1 MDVNASSPY
10 DGRMATEAQASVASG
25 APLDGAGDARA
36 GAPVS
41 VPAGSGLGFDPIDR
55 AREQWV
61 EAGWPDAAD
70 GMAAI
75 TSLMRAH
82 QIVLARVEATL
93 KPLGVTFARYE
104 VLMLLWFSRR
114 GSLPMKVI
122 GSRLQVHPT
131 SVTNAVDRLEDAGLV
146 TRSTHPD
153 DRRAMLVALTPAGR
167 ELAERATKALNTD
180 VFERPDL
187 GPDDVRSL
195 VSVLTRLRRTA
206 GDF

>member
-1 MDVNASSPY
+1 MS
-10 DGRMATEAQASVASG
+10 AQTSAA
-25 APLDGAGDARA
+25 A
-36 GAPVS
+36 GAAGPGS
-41 VPAGSGLGFDPIDR
+41 AGTTVPAGVAAGSGLGFDPIAR

-61 EAGWPDAAD
+61 EQGWGQAAD

-93 KPLGVTFARYE
+93 RPLGVTFARYE

-146 TRSTHPD
+146 TRSTHPE
-153 DRRAMLVALTPAGR
+153 DRRAMLVALTAEGR
-167 ELAERATKALNTD
+167 ELAERATKALNTE
-180 VFERPDL
+180 VFEQPDL
-187 GPDDVRSL
+187 GATDVRSL
-195 VSVLTRLRRTA
+195 VDVLTRLRRDA

>member
-1 MDVNASSPY
+1 MTAGSSAPAASSAHAA
-10 DGRMATEAQASVASG
+10 GTVGSVG
-25 APLDGAGDARA
+25 T
-36 GAPVS
+36 
-41 VPAGSGLGFDPIDR
+41 GLGFDPIAR
-55 AREQWV
+55 ARQQWTDQGW
-61 EAGWPDAAD
+61 EAAAD

-104 VLMLLWFSRR
+104 VLMLLWFSKR

-167 ELAERATKALNTD
+167 ELAERATKVLNAE
-180 VFERPDL
+180 VFEQPDL
-187 GPDDVRSL
+187 GAEDVRSL
-195 VSVLTRLRRTA
+195 VDVLTRLRDSA

>member
-1 MDVNASSPY
+1 MDVNASASY
-10 DGRMATEAQASVASG
+10 DGAMSAQTNAAGGMSA
-25 APLDGAGDARA
+25 GAGGGTSA
-36 GAPVS
+36 GVA
-41 VPAGSGLGFDPIDR
+41 AGSGLGFDPIAR

-61 EAGWPDAAD
+61 EQGWGPAAD

-93 KPLGVTFARYE
+93 RPLGVTFARYE

-146 TRSTHPD
+146 TRSTHPE
-153 DRRAMLVALTPAGR
+153 DRRAMLVALTATGR
-167 ELAERATKALNTD
+167 ELAEQATKALNTE
-180 VFERPDL
+180 VFEQPEI
-187 GPDDVRSL
+187 GAEDVRSL
-195 VSVLTRLRRTA
+195 VDVLTRLRRGA

>member
-1 MDVNASSPY
+1 MDVNASASY
-10 DGRMATEAQASVASG
+10 DDAMSAQTNAGGMSA
-25 APLDGAGDARA
+25 GAGGGVSA
-36 GAPVS
+36 GVA
-41 VPAGSGLGFDPIDR
+41 AGSGLGFDPIAR

-61 EAGWPDAAD
+61 EQGWGPAAD

-93 KPLGVTFARYE
+93 RPLGVTFARYE

-146 TRSTHPD
+146 TRSTHPE
-153 DRRAMLVALTPAGR
+153 DRRAMLVALTPTGR
-167 ELAERATKALNTD
+167 ELAERATKALNAE
-180 VFERPDL
+180 VFEQPDL
-187 GPDDVRSL
+187 GATDVRSL
-195 VSVLTRLRRTA
+195 VDVLTRLRRDA

>member
-1 MDVNASSPY
+1 MTAGTS
-10 DGRMATEAQASVASG
+10 
-25 APLDGAGDARA
+25 APAGP
-36 GAPVS
+36 GTTT
-41 VPAGSGLGFDPIDR
+41 GSGLGFDPIAR
-55 AREQWV
+55 ARQQWTEQ
-61 EAGWPDAAD
+61 GWDAAAD

-104 VLMLLWFSRR
+104 VLMLLWFSKR

-146 TRSTHPD
+146 TRSPHPD

-167 ELAERATKALNTD
+167 ELAERATKALNGE
-180 VFERPDL
+180 VFEQPDL
-187 GPDDVRSL
+187 AAKDVRTL
-195 VSVLTRLRRTA
+195 VDVLTRLRRSA

>member
-1 MDVNASSPY
+1 MDVNASATY
-10 DGRMATEAQASVASG
+10 DGAMTADSTSA
-25 APLDGAGDARA
+25 
-36 GAPVS
+36 
-41 VPAGSGLGFDPIDR
+41 VPGLGFDPIAR
-55 AREQWV
+55 AREQWL
-61 EAGWPDAAD
+61 EQGWDAAAD

-104 VLMLLWFSRR
+104 VLMLLWFSKR

-146 TRSTHPD
+146 TRSTHPE
-153 DRRAMLVALTPAGR
+153 DRRAMLVSLTPSGR
-167 ELAERATKALNTD
+167 ELAERATKALNTE
-180 VFERPDL
+180 VFEQPDL
-187 GPDDVRSL
+187 GARDVHAL
-195 VSVLTRLRRTA
+195 VDVLTRLRRGA

>member
-1 MDVNASSPY
+1 MDVNASASY
-10 DGRMATEAQASVASG
+10 DGAMSAQTNAAGGMSA
-25 APLDGAGDARA
+25 GAGGGTSA
-36 GAPVS
+36 GVA
-41 VPAGSGLGFDPIDR
+41 AGSGLGFDPIAR

-61 EAGWPDAAD
+61 EQGWGPAAD

-93 KPLGVTFARYE
+93 RPLGVTFARYE

-146 TRSTHPD
+146 TRSTHPE
-153 DRRAMLVALTPAGR
+153 DRRAMLVALTAEGR
-167 ELAERATKALNTD
+167 KLAERATKALNTE
-180 VFERPDL
+180 VCEQPDL
-187 GPDDVRSL
+187 GATDVQSL
-195 VSVLTRLRRTA
+195 VDVLTRLRRDA

>member
-1 MDVNASSPY
+1 MDVNASATY
-10 DGRMATEAQASVASG
+10 DGAMSAQTNAAGGTSA
-25 APLDGAGDARA
+25 GAGGGPSA
-36 GAPVS
+36 GVA
-41 VPAGSGLGFDPIDR
+41 AGSGLGFDPIAR

-61 EAGWPDAAD
+61 EQGWGPAAD

-93 KPLGVTFARYE
+93 RPLGVTFARYE

-146 TRSTHPD
+146 TRSTHPE
-153 DRRAMLVALTPAGR
+153 DRRAMLVALTPTGR
-167 ELAERATKALNTD
+167 ELAERATKALNAE
-180 VFERPDL
+180 VFEQPDL
-187 GPDDVRSL
+187 GATDLRSL
-195 VSVLTRLRRTA
+195 VDVLTRLRRDA

>member
-1 MDVNASSPY
+1 MS
-10 DGRMATEAQASVASG
+10 AQTSAA
-25 APLDGAGDARA
+25 A
-36 GAPVS
+36 GAAGPGS
-41 VPAGSGLGFDPIDR
+41 TGTTVPAGVAAGSGLGFDPIAR

-61 EAGWPDAAD
+61 EQGWGQAAD

-146 TRSTHPD
+146 TRSTHPE
-153 DRRAMLVALTPAGR
+153 DRRAMLVALTAEGR
-167 ELAERATKALNTD
+167 ELAERATKALNTE
-180 VFERPDL
+180 VFEQPDL
-187 GPDDVRSL
+187 GATDVRSL
-195 VSVLTRLRRTA
+195 VDVLTRLRRGA

>member
-1 MDVNASSPY
+1 MTAGTSAPASSA
-10 DGRMATEAQASVASG
+10 GSVSPTSG
-25 APLDGAGDARA
+25 
-36 GAPVS
+36 V
-41 VPAGSGLGFDPIDR
+41 GSGLDFDPIAR
-55 AREQWV
+55 ARQQWTEQGWV
-61 EAGWPDAAD
+61 AAAD

-104 VLMLLWFSRR
+104 VLMLLWFSKR

-153 DRRAMLVALTPAGR
+153 DRRAMLVALTPTGR
-167 ELAERATKALNTD
+167 ELAERATRALNTE

-187 GPDDVRSL
+187 GTEDVRSL
-195 VSVLTRLRRTA
+195 VDVLTRLRRSA

>member
-1 MDVNASSPY
+1 MSAQTRTAAEAAEVAGVAVEASTGPT
-10 DGRMATEAQASVASG
+10 GVA
-25 APLDGAGDARA
+25 
-36 GAPVS
+36 
-41 VPAGSGLGFDPIDR
+41 AGSGLGFDPIAR

-61 EAGWPDAAD
+61 EQGWGPAAD

-131 SVTNAVDRLEDAGLV
+131 SVTNAVDRLEDADLV
-146 TRSTHPD
+146 TRSTHPE

-167 ELAERATKALNTD
+167 ELAERATTALNTE
-180 VFERPDL
+180 VFEQPDL
-187 GPDDVRSL
+187 GAEDVRSL
-195 VSVLTRLRRTA
+195 VDVLTRLRRGA

>member
-1 MDVNASSPY
+1 MDVNASGPYHGCMTAEPRPPGPPSPP
-10 DGRMATEAQASVASG
+10 S
-25 APLDGAGDARA
+25 PRA
-36 GAPVS
+36 A
-41 VPAGSGLGFDPIDR
+41 LGFDPIAQ
-55 AREQWV
+55 AREQWT
-61 EAGWPDAAD
+61 EQGWDSAAD

-93 KPLGVTFARYE
+93 KPLGVSFARYE

-131 SVTNAVDRLEDAGLV
+131 SVTNAVDRLEEARLV
-146 TRSTHPD
+146 TRSTHPE

-167 ELAERATKALNTD
+167 ELAERATKALNTEI
-180 VFERPDL
+180 FEQPDL
-187 GPDDVRSL
+187 GSDDVRAL
-195 VSVLTRLRRTA
+195 V
-206 GDF
+206 

>member
-1 MDVNASSPY
+1 MS
-10 DGRMATEAQASVASG
+10 AQTHPAA
-25 APLDGAGDARA
+25 GAGIPSGSA
-36 GAPVS
+36 GAG
-41 VPAGSGLGFDPIDR
+41 PALGFDPIAR

-61 EAGWPDAAD
+61 EQGWESAAG

-146 TRSTHPD
+146 TRSTHPE
-153 DRRAMLVALTPAGR
+153 DRRAMLVSLTASGR
-167 ELAERATKALNTD
+167 ELAQRATQALNSE
-180 VFERPDL
+180 VFEQPDL
-187 GPDDVRSL
+187 DVEDVQSL
-195 VSVLTRLRRTA
+195 VDVLTRLRRGA

>member
-1 MDVNASSPY
+1 MDVNASASY
-10 DGRMATEAQASVASG
+10 DGAMSAQTNGAAGASVGVA
-25 APLDGAGDARA
+25 
-36 GAPVS
+36 
-41 VPAGSGLGFDPIDR
+41 AGSGLGFDPIAR

-61 EAGWPDAAD
+61 AQGWGPAAD

-93 KPLGVTFARYE
+93 RPLGVTFARYE

-146 TRSTHPD
+146 TRSTHPE

-167 ELAERATKALNTD
+167 ELAERATRALNAE
-180 VFERPDL
+180 VFEQPDL
-187 GPDDVRSL
+187 GATDVRSL
-195 VSVLTRLRRTA
+195 VDVLTRLRGRA

>member
-1 MDVNASSPY
+1 MDVNASPSY
-10 DGRMATEAQASVASG
+10 DGRMT
-25 APLDGAGDARA
+25 A
-36 GAPVS
+36 GASAPT
-41 VPAGSGLGFDPIDR
+41 GSGLGFDPIAR
-55 AREQWV
+55 AREQWT
-61 EAGWPDAAD
+61 EQGWDAAAD

-82 QIVLARVEATL
+82 QIVLARVESTL

-167 ELAERATKALNTD
+167 ELAERATKALNAE
-180 VFERPDL
+180 VFEQPDL
-187 GPDDVRSL
+187 GTRDVRSL
-195 VSVLTRLRRTA
+195 VDVLTRLRRSA

>member
-1 MDVNASSPY
+1 MDVNASRDY
-10 DGRMATEAQASVASG
+10 DDRMSAETTTPRPTGPTSGQASVSTSG
-25 APLDGAGDARA
+25 LTAQ
-36 GAPVS
+36 VS
-41 VPAGSGLGFDPIDR
+41 GSGLGFDPIAR
-55 AREQWV
+55 ARQQWV
-61 EAGWPDAAD
+61 EQGWGAAAD
-70 GMAAI
+70 GMAAV

-104 VLMLLWFSRR
+104 VLMLLWFSKR

-146 TRSTHPD
+146 TRSTHPE
-153 DRRAMLVALTPAGR
+153 DRRAMLVALTPTGR
-167 ELAERATKALNTD
+167 ELAERATKALNAE

-187 GPDDVRSL
+187 ADSDVEAL
-195 VSVLTRLRRTA
+195 VDVLTRLRRDA

>member
-1 MDVNASSPY
+1 MDVNASPPY
-10 DGRMATEAQASVASG
+10 DGAMSADTTDGRA
-25 APLDGAGDARA
+25 APAAAGLA
-36 GAPVS
+36 
-41 VPAGSGLGFDPIDR
+41 AGSGLGFDPIAR

-61 EAGWPDAAD
+61 EQGWDAAAD

-104 VLMLLWFSRR
+104 VLMLLWFSKR

-167 ELAERATKALNTD
+167 ELAERATKALNTE
-180 VFERPDL
+180 VFEQPDL
-187 GPDDVRSL
+187 GPADVHSL
-195 VSVLTRLRRTA
+195 VDVLTRLRRDA

>member
-1 MDVNASSPY
+1 MDVNASDTY
-10 DGRMATEAQASVASG
+10 DVPMTGDTTGTSG
-25 APLDGAGDARA
+25 AGVSSAGTVA
-36 GAPVS
+36 GPT
-41 VPAGSGLGFDPIDR
+41 GSGLGFDPIAQ
-55 AREQWV
+55 ARQQWV
-61 EAGWPDAAD
+61 EQGWDDAAD

-93 KPLGVTFARYE
+93 RPLGVTFARYE
-104 VLMLLWFSRR
+104 VLMLLWFSKR
-114 GSLPMKVI
+114 GSLPMKII

-146 TRSTHPD
+146 TRTTHPE

-167 ELAERATKALNTD
+167 ELAERATKALNAE

-187 GPDDVRSL
+187 ARSDVQAL
-195 VSVLTRLRRTA
+195 VEVLTRLRRTA